1 MIFISK
7 NNLKYSMKK
16 IAILLVFV
24 FAAASLTSCK
34 ASKGCG
40 LTGDANTPDS
50 NPMENISTQKTATV

>member
-1 MIFISK
+1 
-7 NNLKYSMKK
+7 MKK

-40 LTGDANTPDS
+40 LTGDVDTPTT
-50 NPMENISTQKTATV
+50 NPIENISNANTTVVA